1 MPEQKPTLTGGI
13 EGKMDGVGAFY
24 LVMSIIAMVLIFIE
38 STGEPI
44 QKLGLS
50 YFWIGLGIGVLA
62 QGIIAWILF
71 RAGGEIIRLLKKLN
85 GIPYGGAISEAKSP
99 SMSAREEDDYVCT
112 NCNSKISKDAKFCP
126 NCGVEF
132 EE

>member
-1 MPEQKPTLTGGI
+1 MGGI
-13 EGKMDGVGAFY
+13 EGKMDGVGTFY
-24 LVMSIIAMVLIFIE
+24 LIISIVAMVMIMIE
-38 STGEPI
+38 SQEETI

-50 YFWIGLGIGVLA
+50 YFWFGLGIGVLA

-85 GIPYGGAISEAKSP
+85 GIPFGGTISEAKSP
-99 SMSAREEDDYVCT
+99 STSFRARDSYACT
-112 NCNSKISKDAKFCP
+112 NCNSKVSSDAKFCP

-132 EE
+132 E